1 MNKTKLALAALLAAS
16 LIVACGLATGTIT
29 IVYELDD
36 DIHSTE
42 ATLEWEAIDL
52 TTIEDYNDHK
62 DKIKSVDN
70 VALVG
75 VVHNIGNTP
84 VSGEVWLVDY
94 PDTLYDTYGEDGPDS
109 VRANGVRIFVSPVI
123 PTSDSLVIDWED
135 GLSYIENFAEV
146 QAAVE
151 LGQFV
156 LYGLGDSQ
164 FFDVYMDV
172 DVIIT
177 ITVGL

>member
-1 MNKTKLALAALLAAS
+1 MSKMKLGLIALLIGS
-16 LIVACGLATGTIT
+16 LAVGCGIVSGSFTIG
-29 IVYELDD
+29 YELDG

-42 ATLEWEAIDL
+42 ATLEMEAIDL

-62 DKIKSVDN
+62 DNIESVDN

-75 VVHNIGNTP
+75 TIYNIGNAP

-94 PDTLYDTYGEDGPDS
+94 PDTLYDTPAE

-135 GLSYIENFAEV
+135 GLSYIENFSDV
-146 QAAVE
+146 QAAVM

-156 LYGLGDSQ
+156 LYGLGDSD
-164 FFDVYMDV
+164 FFDVDIDI

-177 ITVGL
+177 LTAGL